1 MHAADFGERG
11 KFGAVNQ
18 RWMWIALPHVV
29 ALFAG
34 ALVLGHVRAHYE
46 LDAPWA
52 LWLMLLGVLHAGLR
66 VLRAV
71 KGWEVRAS
79 FNLHRFSAPP
89 KWYTASGEALPEIG
103 AALRTG
109 ALLLLAVASARP
121 QSSSSIEDLTREGLD
136 IVLSMDLS
144 ASMLSKDFEPNRLE
158 AAKAVASDFV
168 EDRPDDRIGV
178 VAYEGEAFTS
188 IPLTTDQRV
197 VMNGIAGLETGL
209 LEGGTAIGMGLATAV
224 NRLKSSDAESKVII
238 LLTDGVNNAGAIE
251 PLDAAQLAKLNGI
264 RVYTIGVGT
273 IGKARS
279 PVRKMGNDYLYDW
292 VEVKIDEPVLK
303 DIAKMTGGK
312 YFRATSEEKLESI
325 YGEIDTLEKTRFNV
339 LRYNQRTEE
348 YLPFALSAVICLLL
362 EFLVRH
368 LLIRSIH

>member
-1 MHAADFGERG
+1 
-11 KFGAVNQ
+11 
-18 RWMWIALPHVV
+18 
-29 ALFAG
+29 
-34 ALVLGHVRAHYE
+34 
-46 LDAPWA
+46 
-52 LWLMLLGVLHAGLR
+52 
-66 VLRAV
+66 
-71 KGWEVRAS
+71 
-79 FNLHRFSAPP
+79 
-89 KWYTASGEALPEIG
+89 
-103 AALRTG
+103 
-109 ALLLLAVASARP
+109 
-121 QSSSSIEDLTREGLD
+121 
-136 IVLSMDLS
+136 
-144 ASMLSKDFEPNRLE
+144 
-158 AAKAVASDFV
+158 
-168 EDRPDDRIGV
+168 
-178 VAYEGEAFTS
+178 
-188 IPLTTDQRV
+188 
-197 VMNGIAGLETGL
+197 MNGIAGLETGL

-325 YGEIDTLEKTRFNV
+325 YGEIDALEKTRFNV

>member
-1 MHAADFGERG
+1 
-11 KFGAVNQ
+11 
-18 RWMWIALPHVV
+18 MWIALPHVV

-158 AAKAVASDFV
+158 AAKAVAADFV

-251 PLDAAQLAKLNGI
+251 PLDAAQLAKLNDI

-279 PVRKMGNDYLYDW
+279 PVRKMGNDYMYDW

-303 DIAKMTGGK
+303 EIAKMTGGK
-312 YFRATSEEKLESI
+312 YFRATSEDKLESI
-325 YGEIDTLEKTRFNV
+325 YEEIDTLEKTRFNV

-348 YLPFALSAVICLLL
+348 YLPFALGAVICLVV
-362 EFLVRH
+362 EFLIRH
-368 LLIRSIH
+368 LFIRTIH